1 MAHLM
6 TKVVKLQ
13 AYREKALKRRSF
25 GPWEKRFAEKYEI
38 SARLSDL
45 SDKTIYYLAL
55 PGDNS
60 TNAFYEFIMGV
71 LDFGPPAAF
80 HYLENKNQL
89 HVVDIH
95 LFVAD
100 QVRFELMRRLG
111 WINAFSSE
119 SNTLLEMVQKC
130 DVLKAT
136 AREIPPALAESHPEY
151 HDYLELTRG
160 DKEVLIRRLL
170 QEALEVFKKRLE
182 E

>member
-1 MAHLM
+1 M
-6 TKVVKLQ
+6 TKIVKLQ

-25 GPWEKRFAEKYEI
+25 GPWEKRFTERYDI

-80 HYLENKNQL
+80 HYLENEDQL

-151 HDYLELTRG
+151 HDYLALTRG

>member
-1 MAHLM
+1 M

-13 AYREKALKRRSF
+13 TYREKVLKRRSF
-25 GPWEKRFAEKYEI
+25 GPWEKRFGEGFDI

-45 SDKTIYYLAL
+45 SDKTVYYLSQ

-60 TNAFYEFIMGV
+60 TNAFYEFIMGA
-71 LDFGPPAAF
+71 LDLGPPAGF
-80 HYLENKNQL
+80 HYLENRDQL
-89 HVVDIH
+89 HVVDVH

-111 WINAFSSE
+111 WINAFSAENNS
-119 SNTLLEMVQKC
+119 LLDMVHKC
-130 DVLKAT
+130 DALKKT

-151 HDYLELTRG
+151 QDYMQLTRG

-170 QEALEVFKKRLE
+170 QEALEVFKKRLDE
-182 E
+182 

>member
-1 MAHLM
+1 MS
-6 TKVVKLQ
+6 KVVKLQ
-13 AYREKALKRRSF
+13 TYREKALRQRSF
-25 GPWEKRFAEKYEI
+25 GPWEKRFGESYEI
-38 SARLSDL
+38 SVRLCDL

-71 LDFGPPAAF
+71 LDLGPPAGF
-80 HYLENKNQL
+80 HYLDNRDQL
-89 HVVDIH
+89 NVVDIH

-111 WINAFSSE
+111 WIKTFSVE
-119 SNTLLEMVQKC
+119 NNTLLEMVKKC
-130 DVLKAT
+130 NALKAA
-136 AREIPPALAESHPEY
+136 ARETPPILAESHPEY
-151 HDYLELTRG
+151 HNYPELTRG

-170 QEALEVFKKRLE
+170 QEALEVFKTRLE